1 MDPLP
6 VIILADEHNINN
18 TTNIKYFCHCYC
30 YRSLLQPLLLQLLVL
45 GLLLLLLLDAGI
57 VVLVNISSASV
68 IEMIDEV
75 K

>member
-30 YRSLLQPLLLQLLVL
+30 YRSLLQALLLQLLVI
-45 GLLLLLLLDAGI
+45 GLLLLLDAGI